1 MGAREQCVSV
11 KMADFPTI
19 SGSDSDGDDGD
30 SRHQLH
36 QQEHKKKKKKS
47 GGFQSMGLSKEVF
60 GGVMRMGY
68 KVPSPIQRKVIPV
81 AMMGRDVVAMA
92 RTGSGKTA
100 AFLIPM
106 LERLVAHSTKV
117 GVRGVILSP
126 TRELAQ
132 QTMAFLAKIGKLT
145 TLRASLIIGGH
156 NIENQFEALATNPDI
171 LVSTPGRLLHLL
183 MEIDDFTLDLAQVI
197 VFDEA
202 DRLFEMGFKA
212 QLHDILERMPPAR
225 QTMLFSATLPR
236 VLIEFTRAGLRDP
249 EFVRLDVESKASFC
263 IFLRLVFFF
272 FLASSFSFPGCR
284 LPWLPTNQCTA
295 ALPTC
300 RLRSATWPDDR
311 LVELC
316 CVLCAPGGC
325 SYVCLR
331 PSHAFATISGQ
342 SKPSLG
348 ILRRQVCGE
357 SVGPPLHLPRAHPQ
371 RPANDHFHGNP
382 PPCGVRHGVFFFFRP
397 AY

>member
-1 MGAREQCVSV
+1 
-11 KMADFPTI
+11 MADFPTI
-19 SGSDSDGDDGD
+19 SGSDSDGGDGD
-30 SRHQLH
+30 RTRQQL
-36 QQEHKKKKKKS
+36 QKQNKKKKKS

-100 AFLIPM
+100 AFLIPL
-106 LERLVAHSTKV
+106 LERLVAHSTRV

-132 QTMAFLAKIGKLT
+132 QTMAFLSKIGKLT

-183 MEIDDFTLDLAQVI
+183 MEIDDFTLDLAEVI

-236 VLIEFTRAGLRDP
+236 ILIEFTRAGLRDP
-249 EFVRLDVESKASFC
+249 EFVRLDVESKARFC
-263 IFLRLVFFF
+263 FCGRCCNALLTLRTHQSTFLPHPS
-272 FLASSFSFPGCR
+272 LALECR
-284 LPWLPTNQCTA
+284 LKCQATGHLSFA
-295 ALPTC
+295 HIVY
-300 RLRSATWPDDR
+300 LR
-311 LVELC
+311 C
-316 CVLCAPGGC
+316 MCV
-325 SYVCLR
+325 R
-331 PSHAFATISGQ
+331 
-342 SKPSLG
+342 
-348 ILRRQVCGE
+348 
-357 SVGPPLHLPRAHPQ
+357 
-371 RPANDHFHGNP
+371 
-382 PPCGVRHGVFFFFRP
+382 
-397 AY
+397 